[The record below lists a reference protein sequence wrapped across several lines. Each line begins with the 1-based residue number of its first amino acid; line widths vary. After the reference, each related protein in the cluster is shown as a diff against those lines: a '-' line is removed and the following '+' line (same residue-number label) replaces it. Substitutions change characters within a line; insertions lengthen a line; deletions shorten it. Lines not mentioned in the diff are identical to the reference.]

1 VSEPAVVS
9 KNGKEIPAISGC
21 HNIWLVAKLTGLD
34 FSRRHDFAIVAML
47 MGLFILATVVI
58 RIIGLNPTDPE
69 AFENTARFLMSAG
82 LAFSHVLAAFLAASF
97 CARSL
102 SEEFERRTL
111 LPLLAKP
118 VTRGQVL
125 GGKLLACLGLAV
137 GSYLLFVALT
147 LLAVPTVAGQQML
160 ALGQV
165 LLLNGVGLIC
175 LGTLS
180 AALAIR
186 WTGLLAALAALAWYF
201 GGGLLIQVAEQV
213 ARTHWLAVWGLLRRA
228 IACLPDLGLLNQSEC
243 FASTSGRLSAGLWG
257 GLLLYGLG
265 WSVFFFLWTRWRF
278 ERVRL

>member
-1 VSEPAVVS
+1 MSEPAVVS
-9 KNGKEIPAISGC
+9 RNGDKTPAPRGWR
-21 HNIWLVAKLTGLD
+21 NICLVAKLTGLD

-47 MGLFILATVVI
+47 MGLFILAIVVI
-58 RIIGLNPTDPE
+58 RIVGLNPTDPE

-82 LAFSHVLAAFLAASF
+82 LAFAHVLAAFLAASF
-97 CARSL
+97 SARSL

-111 LPLLAKP
+111 QPLLAKP
-118 VTRGQVL
+118 VTRGEVL

-137 GSYLLFVALT
+137 GSYLLFAALT
-147 LLAVPTVAGQQML
+147 LLAVPTVEGQQML
-160 ALGQV
+160 ALGQS
-165 LLLNGVGLIC
+165 LLLNAVGLIC

-201 GGGLLIQVAEQV
+201 GGGFLIQVGEQV
-213 ARTHWLAVWGLLRRA
+213 ARTHWPAVWNILRRA

-243 FASTSGRLSAGLWG
+243 FASTSGHLSAGLFG
-257 GLLLYGLG
+257 GLFLYGLG
-265 WSVFFFLWTRWRF
+265 WSVLFFLWTRWRF